1 MRGWEI
7 NPSFHWILMILS
19 HKQNSLIHFSQTWSA
34 HSDSAV
40 PQSTSVSVPWCIF
53 HRKIFGERVLIKK
66 CKSGK
71 LQRAQEKTCPIWN
84 TRLTISPQQ
93 SYPIL
98 WIMENSTFWIPHS
111 IWRTLWVYGKPLIFS
126 LMPSPPVLSYPKEQT
141 QMITDFCSENADK
154 FKGLPLETC
163 LEVLDEWADPE
174 FRLH

>member
-53 HRKIFGERVLIKK
+53 PPQDFRGACPHQKMQVRQTTESTGENLSYLKYETYN
-66 CKSGK
+66 
-71 LQRAQEKTCPIWN
+71 L
-84 TRLTISPQQ
+84 PQQ

-126 LMPSPPVLSYPKEQT
+126 LMPSPPVLSYPKNRRRWSRISAARMQ
-141 QMITDFCSENADK
+141 INSRDF
-154 FKGLPLETC
+154 P
-163 LEVLDEWADPE
+163 
-174 FRLH
+174 